1 MEDNNDSEIITL
13 SSEDEVESKK
23 VDVKPQKK
31 TKIKV
36 WRKDEK

>member
-1 MEDNNDSEIITL
+1 MSDEVIEL
-13 SSEDEVESKK
+13 SSEDETITKSKN
-23 VDVKPQKK
+23 VSLSVKKK